1 MIEFFRN
8 LLTIWEEKYIMEKKY
23 FAGLDI
29 GGTKCACII
38 GADNGEKLE
47 ILRREAIPTDK
58 TVPAETMLERLDEIL
73 TPLLKEYPVC
83 SIGISCGGP
92 LDSSKGLI
100 QSPPNLPGWDNIPI
114 CEYFSTRH
122 SLPVRLQNDANACGL
137 AEWMYG
143 AGKGTRNMVFCTM
156 GTGFGAG
163 LVLDGK
169 LYAGT
174 NDNAGEIGHIRL
186 TDEGPIGYGKRGSVE
201 GYCSGGGIA
210 QVGRSAAMELLQTG
224 RPCAFCSSMSE
235 LDSITAK
242 SISLAAQAGD
252 ETAIEVYRY
261 VGRMLGRAMSIVVD
275 LLNPEM
281 IVIGSVFVRSEQLLR
296 DEMQRVI
303 NEECLAPSVSACRVV
318 PAKLGEALGD
328 IAAISV
334 AAMK

>member
-1 MIEFFRN
+1 MD
-8 LLTIWEEKYIMEKKY
+8 KKY
-23 FAGLDI
+23 YAGLDI

-38 GADNGEKLE
+38 GFDDGEKLE
-47 ILRREAIPTDK
+47 IVFREAIPTDK
-58 TVPAETMLERLDEIL
+58 TVSAFVMLERLDAIL
-73 TPLLKEYPVC
+73 APLLKEYPIC

-92 LDSSKGLI
+92 LDSVHGII
-100 QSPPNLPGWDNIPI
+100 QSPPNLPGWDDIHI
-114 CEYFSTRH
+114 CEYFEKLH
-122 SLPVRLQNDANACGL
+122 GLPVKLQNDANACGL
-137 AEWMYG
+137 AEWMFG
-143 AGKGTRNMVFCTM
+143 AGKGTKNMVFCTM

-163 LVLDGK
+163 LILDGK

-224 RPCAFCSSMSE
+224 RPCAFCASMAE

-242 SISLAAQAGD
+242 SIGIAAQNGD
-252 ETAIEVYRY
+252 ETAIEVYKY
-261 VGRMLGRAMSIVVD
+261 VGRMLGKAMSVVID

-296 DEMQRVI
+296 DEMQKVI
-303 NEECLAPSVSACRVV
+303 NSECLAPAAAACRVV
-318 PAKLGEALGD
+318 PAELGEALGD